1 MSAVRVAVVDDQRLF
16 ATGMQMLVDAQDD
29 MTCVG
34 TAGDGAAALE
44 LCAAEHPDVLL
55 LDLRMPVMNGIET
68 LTRLVASTQDRPG
81 WSR

>member
-1 MSAVRVAVVDDQRLF
+1 MSAVRVAVADDQRLF

-44 LCAAEHPDVLL
+44 LCAAE
-55 LDLRMPVMNGIET
+55 
-68 LTRLVASTQDRPG
+68 QDRK
-81 WSR
+81 SVV